1 MKKERHVVKKLLAFS
16 MAAILPVASGMTV
29 RAEESDDSSSD
40 SGKEETVYV
49 FTDASGNPQKTL
61 VSNWLKNPD
70 GSQTLTD
77 TSDLSDITNVEGD
90 ETYTQSGNK
99 LTWQADGDD
108 IYYQGTTSKQAPV
121 SVKLS
126 YQLDGKDISE
136 ASEQRKVKIGFTI
149 EAPAFYGGLT
159 GKQNLCLLAD
169 LYPDLP
175 KDAVNRSLETVGLRE
190 NANVK
195 VKNYSLGMK
204 QRLYLAYAILNEPTV
219 LILDEPFNG
228 IDPVSVKIFKDL
240 LKSFAQ
246 KGATVLIS
254 SHSILDIQSVCDRVI
269 ILDRGRIAYD
279 CSDVQNENL
288 EEKFFE
294 ITGASGSAQ

>member
-1 MKKERHVVKKLLAFS
+1 MLQVENLNKSYGSKRVLNDVSFSIPQDGTICGLIGLNGAGKSTLMKIICSLSHA
-16 MAAILPVASGMTV
+16 
-29 RAEESDDSSSD
+29 D
-40 SGKEETVYV
+40 SGKITV
-49 FTDASGNPQKTL
+49 
-61 VSNWLKNPD
+61 
-70 GSQTLTD
+70 
-77 TSDLSDITNVEGD
+77 
-90 ETYTQSGNK
+90 
-99 LTWQADGDD
+99 
-108 IYYQGTTSKQAPV
+108 
-121 SVKLS
+121 
-126 YQLDGKDISE
+126 DGKDISE

-246 KGATVLIS
+246 KGATILIS

-279 CSDVQNENL
+279 CRDVQNENL

-294 ITGASGSAQ
+294 ITGASGNAQ